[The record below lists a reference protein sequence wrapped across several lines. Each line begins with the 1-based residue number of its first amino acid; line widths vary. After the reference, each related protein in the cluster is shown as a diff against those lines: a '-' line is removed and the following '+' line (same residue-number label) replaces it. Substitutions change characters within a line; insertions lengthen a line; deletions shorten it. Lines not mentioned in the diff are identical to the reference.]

1 MRRII
6 LYVVLV
12 IFVFIMANV
21 VIPPVLDGLVSRWI
35 YNDAKPF
42 GVTQNKFFKNIF
54 DFIAP
59 GYHLPSPKVIGSRLL
74 VDEYKKVKFRVEQVC
89 VPIYS
94 YYNIFSL

>member
-1 MRRII
+1 
-6 LYVVLV
+6 
-12 IFVFIMANV
+12 MANV
-21 VIPPVLDGLVSRWI
+21 VIPPPVLDGLVSRWI

-42 GVTQNKFFKNIF
+42 GVTQNKFFENIF

-59 GYHLPSPKVIGSRLL
+59 GYHSPSPKVIGSRLL
-74 VDEYKKVKFRVEQVC
+74 DDEYKKVKIRVEQVC